1 MSKKSNNQGRA
12 YEFSYLISL
21 YEEISKVR
29 SVKIETNSSYYAA
42 ERAWNTL
49 SESEK
54 TMYKMSSLTGVNTL
68 FELEPLI
75 LDDGKDELELK
86 IQSDDNGEKGDVRDV
101 LIIRRGIEWE
111 IGLSVKHN
119 HFAVKH
125 SRLSK
130 KIDFGKKWYGISCS
144 DQYWLDIKPIFD
156 YLDEEKKK
164 GTKWRDLLS
173 KEDDV
178 YVPLLN
184 AFKEELERQNLLFNK
199 EIPRLMV
206 EYLLGEFDF
215 YKVIGIDNKEITRI
229 QSFNLRGTLNKQ
241 GKNRK
246 RNIELPI
253 SSLPTRIVSLD
264 YKPGS
269 KNTLELYLD
278 GGWQFSFRIHNASTK
293 VEPSLKFDIQII
305 GMPVTI
311 ISIDCKWIENV

>member
-311 ISIDCKWIENV
+311 ISIDCKL

>member
-29 SVKIETNSSYYAA
+29 SVKIEMNSSYYAA

-130 KIDFGKKWYGISCS
+130 KIDFGKKWYGIACS
-144 DQYWLDIKPIFD
+144 DKYWLDIKPIFD

-305 GMPVTI
+305 GMPLTI
-311 ISIDCKWIENV
+311 ISIDCKWEI

>member
-1 MSKKSNNQGRA
+1 M
-12 YEFSYLISL
+12 ISL

-29 SVKIETNSSYYAA
+29 SVKVEMNSSYYAA

-54 TMYKMSSLTGVNTL
+54 TMYKISSLTGVNTL

-75 LDDGKDELELK
+75 LDDGNDELELK
-86 IQSDDNGEKGDVRDV
+86 IQSDEHGERGDVRDV

-130 KIDFGKKWYGISCS
+130 KIDFGKKWYGIACS
-144 DQYWLDIKPIFD
+144 NQYWLDIKPIFD

-173 KEDDV
+173 KEDGV

-241 GKNRK
+241 GKHHK
-246 RNIELPI
+246 RNIELPL

-311 ISIDCKWIENV
+311 LSLIHI